1 MDFKTITKGDV
12 MDMKVNFNTD
22 KEFDIIAIG
31 RACIDLNAVE
41 YNRPMEETM
50 TFSKYVG
57 GSPANIAI
65 GSAKLGL
72 KAGFIG
78 KLADD
83 QHGRFIEKY
92 MREAGIDTTNFVV
105 DQEGHKTGLA
115 FTEIKSPEECSILMY
130 RQDVADLY
138 LTPAEVNEDYIKRS
152 KVLLVSGTALSK
164 SPSREAV
171 IKAVSLAKKNDVK
184 VIFELDYRPYSWE
197 NQEETA
203 VYYSLVAE
211 QSDVV
216 IGTRDEYDAL
226 ENRTTEGK
234 NEDTVNYLF
243 MHSPELVVI
252 KHGVEGSYAYTKSGE
267 TFRGK
272 AYKTKVLKTFGAGD
286 SYASAFLFA
295 LISGKDIETA
305 LKYGSASASIVVS
318 KHSSSEAMPT
328 VEEIE
333 ALIDKNETISV

>member
-1 MDFKTITKGDV
+1 
-12 MDMKVNFNTD
+12 MKYLFNEE
-22 KEFDIIAIG
+22 KEYDLIAIG

-57 GSPANIAI
+57 GSPANVAI
-65 GSAKLGL
+65 GSSKLGL

-83 QHGRFIEKY
+83 QHGRFIESY
-92 MREAGIDTTNFVV
+92 MRSVGIDTSNMVV

-130 RQDVADLY
+130 RENVADLY
-138 LTPAEVNEDYIKRS
+138 LAPSEVNEDYIK
-152 KVLLVSGTALSK
+152 KAKILLVSGTALSK

-171 IKAVSLAKKNDVK
+171 LKAVGLAKKNDVK
-184 VIFELDYRPYSWE
+184 VVFELDYRPYSWE
-197 NQEETA
+197 SVEETS
-203 VYYSLVAE
+203 VYYQLVAE

-216 IGTRDEYDAL
+216 IGTRDEYDVL
-226 ENRTTEGK
+226 ENKLEGN
-234 NEDTVNYLF
+234 NEETINYLF
-243 MHSPELVVI
+243 RHSPELIVI

-267 TFRGK
+267 TFKGH
-272 AYKTKVLKTFGAGD
+272 AYLTKVLKTFGAGD
-286 SYASAFLFA
+286 SYASAFLYA
-295 LISGKDIETA
+295 LLTGKEIETA
-305 LKYGSASASIVVS
+305 LKYGSASAAIVVS

-328 VEEIE
+328 VVEIE
-333 ALIDKNETISV
+333 QLIAERTEKIEVK

>member
-1 MDFKTITKGDV
+1 MNIYFHA
-12 MDMKVNFNTD
+12 D

-65 GSAKLGL
+65 GSSKLGL

-78 KLADD
+78 KISDD

-92 MREAGIDTTNFVV
+92 MRDAGIDTSNMVV
-105 DQEGHKTGLA
+105 DTEGHKTGLA

-138 LTPAEVNEDYIKRS
+138 LTPSEVNEDYIKRS

-171 IKAVSLAKKNDVK
+171 IKAVNLAKKNDVK

-197 NQEETA
+197 TPEETA

-216 IGTRDEYDAL
+216 VGTRDEFDVL
-226 ENRTTEGK
+226 ENRKTEGK

-243 MHSPELVVI
+243 KHSPELIVI
-252 KHGVEGSYAYTKSGE
+252 KHGVEGSYAYAKSGE
-267 TFRGK
+267 IFRGL
-272 AYKTKVLKTFGAGD
+272 AYKTNVLKTFGAGD

-295 LISGKDIETA
+295 LITGKDIESA

-333 ALIDKNETISV
+333 ELIAKNETISIS